1 MRLKQ
6 PLWLRRCSVSA
17 GGVVARD
24 EMVFNAAL
32 QRRVPIAMCLSGGY
46 ARDGHR
52 VITQSI
58 ANLLRAFRLAPG
70 ARNPNTG
77 ASGSGAAG
85 AGRAE
90 ECPAGAATNGVGSEH
105 S

>member
-1 MRLKQ
+1 M
-6 PLWLRRCSVSA
+6 SA

-58 ANLLRAFRLAPG
+58 ANLLRVFRLAPG
-70 ARNPNTG
+70 ALNPN
-77 ASGSGAAG
+77 SGAAG
-85 AGRAE
+85 PGASGAGRAA
-90 ECPAGAATNGVGSEH
+90 ECAAGAASNGVGGEH

>member
-1 MRLKQ
+1 M
-6 PLWLRRCSVSA
+6 SA

-32 QRRVPIAMCLSGGY
+32 QHRVPIAMCLSGGY

-58 ANLLRAFRLAPG
+58 ANLLRVFRLAPG
-70 ARNPNTG
+70 AARTG
-77 ASGSGAAG
+77 TAGAGQTEEGAAG
-85 AGRAE
+85 AAS
-90 ECPAGAATNGVGSEH
+90 NGVGGAH
-105 S
+105 R

>member
-1 MRLKQ
+1 MRLT
-6 PLWLRRCSVSA
+6 PSYWLRRCSVSA

-58 ANLLRAFRLAPG
+58 ANLLRTFRLVP
-70 ARNPNTG
+70 G
-77 ASGSGAAG
+77 ASGPSAAGTGGAEECAAG
-85 AGRAE
+85 AAS
-90 ECPAGAATNGVGSEH
+90 NGVGGEH